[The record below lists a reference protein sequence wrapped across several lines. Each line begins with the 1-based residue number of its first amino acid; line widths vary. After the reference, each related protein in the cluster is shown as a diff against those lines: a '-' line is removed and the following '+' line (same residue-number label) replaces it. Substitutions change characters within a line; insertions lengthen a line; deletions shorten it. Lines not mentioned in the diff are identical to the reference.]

1 MDGVPIGEK
10 LIDRDGNTVGK
21 ITDVIVD
28 SATLQSEWLTVKTG
42 MMGGEHLVP
51 ISAVDDRNGDLR
63 VPFAK
68 DDIKGAPTVDKGH
81 AAPSPSEREEVFSHF
96 GMEDPG
102 PPGQT
107 ANPS

>member
-1 MDGVPIGEK
+1 MGRALIGEK

-28 SATLQSEWLTVKTG
+28 SATLENEWITVKTG

-51 ISAVDDRNGDLR
+51 IAAVDEAGDQLS

-68 DDIKGAPTVDKGH
+68 DDIKAAPTVDKGH
-81 AAPSPSEREEVFSHF
+81 AAPSPSEREHVFSHF
-96 GMEDPG
+96 GMKDPG
-102 PPGQT
+102 PP
-107 ANPS
+107 ARM

>member
-1 MDGVPIGEK
+1 MARVVLIGEK
-10 LIDRDGNTVGK
+10 LVDRDGNTVGK

-28 SATLQSEWLTVKTG
+28 AATLENEWITVKTG

-51 ISAVDDRNGDLR
+51 IVAVDESSEQIT

-68 DDIKGAPTVDKGH
+68 DEVKAAPTVDKGH
-81 AAPSPSEREEVFSHF
+81 AAPSPRERAEVFSHF

-102 PPGQT
+102 PP
-107 ANPS
+107 SRF

>member
-1 MDGVPIGEK
+1 MARVLIGEK
-10 LIDRDGNTVGK
+10 LLDREGNPVGK

-28 SATLQSEWLTVKTG
+28 SATLENEWLTVKTG

-51 ISAVDDRNGDLR
+51 FAVVEERGDDIT

-68 DDIKGAPTVDKGH
+68 DAVKAAPTVDKGH
-81 AAPSPSEREEVFSHF
+81 AAPSPSERVEVFSHF

-102 PPGQT
+102 PP
-107 ANPS
+107 ARF